1 MRSAVAVLAA
11 ALAALVIPPSARARE
26 HGCAVVLRTPAIST
40 HGKPAAQSTPTVDK
54 EAARAAAGGKIMAI
68 LDIYK
73 ENCGPLSVDAEFG
86 YALTQV
92 GSGAD
97 NADIAAGRREALR
110 LLNAV
115 GRERWCS
122 HTRDSELM
130 QKVEALSRAQ
140 SNRFRRGE

>member
-1 MRSAVAVLAA
+1 MRRGAA
-11 ALAALVIPPSARARE
+11 NASDIDARQAGCPVDADRRQRSGE
-26 HGCAVVLRTPAIST
+26 SRSGRQDHG
-40 HGKPAAQSTPTVDK
+40 DF
-54 EAARAAAGGKIMAI
+54 

-140 SNRFRRGE
+140 SNRFRRGERRPRSARPSLEPSVKPRLIGRA